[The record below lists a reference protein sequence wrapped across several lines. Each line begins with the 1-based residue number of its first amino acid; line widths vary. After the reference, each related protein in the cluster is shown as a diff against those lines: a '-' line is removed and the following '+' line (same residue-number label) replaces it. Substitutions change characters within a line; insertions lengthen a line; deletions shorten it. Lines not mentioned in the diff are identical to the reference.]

1 MVSKMENKY
10 TYKEKVDFKKNFVK
24 YWAFLKPYKW
34 LFIASSFFVFI
45 VSFVHVFERYLFKE
59 LIDKGTLF
67 VNGTITKEA
76 MIGIIILIAIAYIST
91 AGARILSDWLR
102 FHLINKMERKM
113 LIALKTQ
120 FFNHILDLSHNFHT
134 SHRTGSLIA
143 RFTRGAKALEGIT
156 DFLVFETIPLGLEFI
171 IVIVSFIYLD
181 PISAIVLTT
190 MVTIF
195 IMYSVLLLT
204 KQQKALVSFNKTE
217 DVEKAYLS
225 DSFMNIETI
234 KFFAKH
240 DYVKDNFFTIS
251 EKATTKLMNVWQYA
265 RWMVSGH
272 GIIFVFSLIA
282 LLASPLIGLL
292 NGTTTIGTV
301 AFIYTIY
308 VGMAGPLG
316 RFTWHLRSFFNS
328 MADFQSLRLYQLIK
342 NEVKDKEGAKTL
354 KVKEGKIEFEN
365 VSFSYNKRKILK
377 NINLEIKPNEKVAL
391 VGHSG
396 SGKTTLVKILYRLY
410 DIQEGK
416 IKIDDKN
423 IENLKQESLRNELSI
438 VPQEGIL
445 FNDTIENNIK
455 FSKPN
460 ATKKEIKKAL
470 KAAQFYK
477 FVQSLPEKEKTIVG
491 ERGIKLSGG
500 EKQRLSIARALLAN
514 KKILVLD
521 EATSALDSK
530 TENSIQ
536 KALWRLMKGR
546 TTLIIAHRLSTIMH
560 ADKII
565 VMNKG
570 KIAQKGSHNELIK
583 QKGIYK
589 ELWGLQKGGYLQE

>member
-1 MVSKMENKY
+1 MENTYK
-10 TYKEKVDFKKNFVK
+10 YKEKIDFKKNMSQ
-24 YWAFLKPYKW
+24 YWAFLKPYKK
-34 LFIASSFFVFI
+34 LFLGVIFFVFI
-45 VSFVHVFERYLFKE
+45 VSLARVIEKYLFKE
-59 LIDKGTLF
+59 LIDKGTLYA
-67 VNGTITKEA
+67 NGVIPQNE
-76 MIGIIILIAIAYIST
+76 MINIILIISIIFIVVS
-91 AGARILSDWLR
+91 ASKIISDWLR
-102 FHLINKMERKM
+102 FHLINRLEKKM
-113 LIALKTQ
+113 IIDLKTQ
-120 FFNHILDLSHNFHT
+120 FFNHIIDLSHNFHT

-143 RFTRGAKALEGIT
+143 RFTRGAKALEGIS
-156 DFLVFETIPLGLEFI
+156 DFITFETIPLALEFL
-171 IVIVSFIYLD
+171 IVIIAFIYLD
-181 PISAIVLTT
+181 TTSAIVLTL
-190 MVTIF
+190 MVVIF
-195 IMYSVLLLT
+195 ILYSILVLK
-204 KQQKALVSFNKTE
+204 KQQRALIKFNKTE
-217 DVEKAYLS
+217 DIEKAYLS
-225 DSFMNIETI
+225 DSFMNIETV

-251 EKATTKLMNVWQYA
+251 EKATTKLMNVWEYA

-272 GIIFVFSLIA
+272 GIIFVISLIA
-282 LLASPLIGLL
+282 LLASPIIGLI
-292 NGTTTIGTV
+292 NGTTTIGTI

-308 VGMAGPLG
+308 IGLAGPLG
-316 RFTWHLRSFFNS
+316 RFTWHLRGFFNS
-328 MADFQSLRLYQLIK
+328 MVDFQSLQLYQLIE
-342 NEVKDKEGAKTL
+342 NEVKDKANAKKL
-354 KVKEGKIEFEN
+354 KVKKGKVEFEK

-377 NINLEIKPNEKVAL
+377 NINLKINPHEKVAF

-396 SGKTTLVKILYRLY
+396 SGKTTIVKLLYRLY
-410 DIQEGK
+410 DIKEGK
-416 IKIDDKN
+416 IKIDEKN
-423 IENLKQESLRNELSI
+423 IEDIQQESLRNELSI

-455 FSKPN
+455 FSKPK
-460 ATKKEIKKAL
+460 ATKKEVISAL

-477 FVQSLPEKEKTIVG
+477 FVMSLPEKEKTMVG

-560 ADKII
+560 VDKII
-565 VMNKG
+565 VIDKG
-570 KIAQKGSHNELIK
+570 KIVQKGTHNELIK